1 MNPEK
6 ENYCE
11 RAYWESP
18 RFNSCRTSGTVRYL
32 VGYTLSSLLFLSLF
46 GIIAFVIYSFG

>member
-1 MNPEK
+1 MTPEK
-6 ENYCE
+6 ENYYE
-11 RAYWESP
+11 RAYWGSP
-18 RFNSCRTSGTVRYL
+18 RFIGSRSSGTVRYL

>member
-11 RAYWESP
+11 RANWDYP
-18 RFNSCRTSGTVRYL
+18 RYDSYRTSGTVRYL

-46 GIIAFVIYSFG
+46 GTIAFVIISLG